1 MQRNDKLA
9 SRLNHCTLWIYGLGA
24 IAGAFCLSFFPLSI
38 LIWGLAFMLGSLF
51 KAASVI
57 ISRLDDLYFAMNPIS
72 ELPVEGAQTEAVV
85 PE

>member
-24 IAGAFCLSFFPLSI
+24 IAGAICLGFFPLAL
-38 LIWGLAFMLGSLF
+38 LIWGLTFMFGSLF

-57 ISRLDDLYFAMNPIS
+57 ISRLDDIYFAMNPS
-72 ELPVEGAQTEAVV
+72 TETSVEVSQTEAVV